1 MASNGMRR
9 RRQYSGR
16 RDFAGARRIAH
27 LASDSQPGGR
37 RSVTFT
43 ERVCEDGIGDGT
55 LKIASWNVNSIR
67 ARVGHVTRW
76 LSERQVD
83 VLLMQELKGE
93 VFPAEVFKEMGYES
107 AAVTQKTYNG
117 VAVV

>member
-1 MASNGMRR
+1 
-9 RRQYSGR
+9 
-16 RDFAGARRIAH
+16 
-27 LASDSQPGGR
+27 
-37 RSVTFT
+37 
-43 ERVCEDGIGDGT
+43 VCDDGIGDWT

-93 VFPAEVFKEMGYES
+93 VFPAEVFKEMGI
-107 AAVTQKTYNG
+107 
-117 VAVV
+117 